1 MPIIVKNNLKEQED
15 FEITELI
22 PEEGAVNQDNSSMFG
37 SVTGKV
43 RGVDDKGAANGIS
56 KDEPKSNE
64 SSILN
69 GRQGKRDSINTS
81 GLMKLK

>member
-1 MPIIVKNNLKEQED
+1 
-15 FEITELI
+15 
-22 PEEGAVNQDNSSMFG
+22 MFG

-43 RGVDDKGAANGIS
+43 RGVDDKGAYKEIS